1 MEENLILILKTVERC
16 NLNCKYCYFFNGGD
30 ESYKKH
36 PPFISKSTI
45 GDLIQFLK
53 QGVEDLLLKHILVV
67 FHGGEPLLQPIKQFE
82 EICLML
88 LKELSPVVQLSFK
101 VQTNATLISDEWI
114 DIFSKYNVS
123 VGISIDGPKEYNDVD
138 RVDHKNRGS
147 YDSVRQGIELLQ
159 QAVLSKKIEVV
170 AAVASTS
177 RK

>member
-1 MEENLILILKTVERC
+1 
-16 NLNCKYCYFFNGGD
+16 
-30 ESYKKH
+30 
-36 PPFISKSTI
+36 
-45 GDLIQFLK
+45 
-53 QGVEDLLLKHILVV
+53 
-67 FHGGEPLLQPIKQFE
+67 
-82 EICLML
+82 ML